1 MDGDFLP
8 EAPSQLIAQGKFAN
22 VTTMIG
28 WADDDALLFTS
39 TDTTTPNQTNTF
51 LREYLPTMTETH
63 IQQLLALYPESD
75 FWNTYFAN
83 GTIKQHREFYRL
95 GRIYR
100 DILFTC
106 QPILVGKA
114 LHKMGQTVYYY
125 NQNQTM
131 LTPPFHKD
139 GLYGLGVVHTS
150 DLIYVFGN
158 LTKYELPGWPYHP
171 RPSDYRLR
179 IQESRSWA
187 HFAATGQPSGDGLNT
202 LHGWKPADFDDE
214 NFGTFV
220 IGGPTGGYSG
230 SGGSEKAR
238 RVMAAEK
245 LTERCGFLNSPEI
258 VKEIQ
263 Y

>member
-1 MDGDFLP
+1 
-8 EAPSQLIAQGKFAN
+8 
-22 VTTMIG
+22 MIG
-28 WADDDALLFTS
+28 WCDNDAVLFTPL
-39 TDTTTPNQTNTF
+39 DTKTPEQTYTF
-51 LREYLPTMTETH
+51 LHLYLPAMTVPH
-63 IQQLLALYPESD
+63 LKHLLSLYPESD
-75 FWNTYFAN
+75 FHNTYFPD
-83 GTIKQHREFYRL
+83 GTIKLHAETYRL

-106 QPILVGKA
+106 QPILFGQA
-114 LHKMGQTVYYY
+114 LNKKGQTVYYY
-125 NQNQTM
+125 DQNQTM
-131 LTPPFHKD
+131 LTPPFHKV

-158 LTKYELPGWPYHP
+158 LTKFDVPGWPYHP

-179 IQESRSWA
+179 VQQSRSWSL
-187 HFAATGQPSGDGLNT
+187 FAATGNPSGEGLNT
-202 LHGWKPADFDDE
+202 LHGWKPADFEDE
-214 NFGTFV
+214 NYGTFV

-230 SGGSEKAR
+230 PGGSEAAR
-238 RVMAAEK
+238 EVMAAEK